1 MIMTENVTDPEVNQL
16 NSKQSIPS
24 NQTTRLAIIFVVAFL
39 FALHDIKLVDR
50 IGINYTE
57 GNWGYCKDNKCIW

>member
-24 NQTTRLAIIFVVAFL
+24 NQTTRLAIIFVVAL
-39 FALHDIKLVDR
+39 LSALHDIKFVDR
-50 IGINYTE
+50 IGISYTE